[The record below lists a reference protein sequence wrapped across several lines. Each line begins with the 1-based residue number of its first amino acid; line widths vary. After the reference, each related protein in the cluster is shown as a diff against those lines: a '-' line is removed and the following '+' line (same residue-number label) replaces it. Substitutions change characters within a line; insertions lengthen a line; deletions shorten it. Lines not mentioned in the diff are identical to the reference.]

1 MLDIFCPTSYPL
13 TTIYLT
19 NPNSHLSRSSH
30 RRKENGITFQKQSRW
45 WWMLSIEGNCIS
57 NNMSKTS
64 VVEPSECVPC
74 NHAHSPTP
82 IFSTTL
88 SLYPLCLCFLSLHPS
103 VYLPSPSWNN
113 YDSSHS
119 FFASCRLHCLCY
131 SNCYWNLSALWIP
144 QTEMRSSHHLYAH
157 AYICD
162 CMRER

>member
-13 TTIYLT
+13 TTISLN

-30 RRKENGITFQKQSRW
+30 RRKENGIAFQKQSRW
-45 WWMLSIEGNCIS
+45 WWMLSIEGNYIS
-57 NNMSKTS
+57 HNMSKTS

-74 NHAHSPTP
+74 NHAHSLAP

-88 SLYPLCLCFLSLHPS
+88 SLYPLCLCFLSPHPS

-119 FFASCRLHCLCY
+119 FFASCRLHCLSC
-131 SNCYWNLSALWIP
+131 SNCDWNLSALWIP
-144 QTEMRSSHHLYAH
+144 QTEMGSSHHLYAH